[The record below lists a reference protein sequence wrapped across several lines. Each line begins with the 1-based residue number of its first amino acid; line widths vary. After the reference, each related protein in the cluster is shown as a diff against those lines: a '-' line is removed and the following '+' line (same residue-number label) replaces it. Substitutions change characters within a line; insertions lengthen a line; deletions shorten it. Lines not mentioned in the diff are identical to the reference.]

1 MKQSSITWITKAL
14 QELVLTEEQVSQTVG
29 LCIQAEEMHKSEILD
44 AFVDGYEYREMCET
58 RPNKFSSTKPFDY
71 YNETFKDIPLK

>member
-1 MKQSSITWITKAL
+1 MKQSSVEWLYDRFVFVGYAIPSEWK
-14 QELVLTEEQVSQTVG
+14 EQVK
-29 LCIQAEEMHKSEILD
+29 EMHKNEILD

-58 RPNKFSSTKPFDY
+58 RPNKFSSTKPLDY